1 MWKEGMASKA
11 HVALSRRGW
20 VRKQGSLLS
29 TVVPFPFPRLIM
41 PRVSITLFS
50 SEVFG
55 DLLEAIMEEGKNTG
69 L

>member
-1 MWKEGMASKA
+1 
-11 HVALSRRGW
+11 
-20 VRKQGSLLS
+20 
-29 TVVPFPFPRLIM
+29 M

-55 DLLEAIMEEGKNTG
+55 DLLEAIMKAGKNTG